1 MKKSSFV
8 EGTIIA
14 TLSIFIVKILGMLY
28 VIPFYQMISIKGSA
42 LYAYAYNVYVIFL
55 DISTA
60 GLPLAISKLISEYD
74 TLDMQEAK
82 QRSYKL
88 GKRILALAAIS
99 IFIILMLFAP
109 QIANVLIG
117 DLEGGNTIKDVSF
130 AIRCVS
136 FSILVVPF
144 LSVAKGYLQGHK
156 IINVSSVSQI
166 IEQVIRIAV
175 ILLGVYLALYVFK
188 IGETTA
194 ICIALT
200 GAFFGALLAWGY
212 VEKKMKDNKKQLN
225 IKEFKVKDDV
235 KDKDIIKKIF
245 YYAFPFIVINT
256 IYSIYN
262 FVDMVLILRT
272 MDYLGMS
279 AVDVEFVTSSITTWA
294 PKINMIVSSI
304 SMGMTVS
311 LIPTIVSAFTLKKWD
326 EVNNKLNQ
334 ALQMIIMISLPMA
347 VGLALL
353 STPVWSVFY
362 GLKNSFGPM
371 ILSITIFVTFVANIY
386 MITSSTLQSLNKFK
400 LVYKSA
406 ILGFVL
412 NALLDVP
419 IMLLFNKIG
428 IPPFL
433 GAGTASIIGYASAS
447 LYVLIVLRK
456 EHNLRYGKT
465 FRLVCSLAVPIIA
478 MILSVL
484 FVMYIMPVNYDSKF
498 SCILYI
504 GVCALVGALVY
515 GFLLYKKGIL
525 KDVLGERLFGYT
537 EKLTNI
543 KNKIFKKKNK

>member
-28 VIPFYQMISIKGSA
+28 VIPFYQMISVKGSA
-42 LYAYAYNVYVIFL
+42 LYAYAYNIYVIFL

-88 GKRILALAAIS
+88 GKKILMWIAFI
-99 IFIILMLFAP
+99 IFILLMLFAP
-109 QIANVLIG
+109 QIANLLIG
-117 DLEGGNTIKDVSF
+117 DLQGGNTIEDVSF

-136 FSILVVPF
+136 FAILVVPF

-166 IEQVIRIAV
+166 IEQVVRIGI
-175 ILLGVYLALYVFK
+175 ILGGVYLALYVFN
-188 IGETTA
+188 IGETSA
-194 ICIALT
+194 ICVALT

-212 VEKKMKDNKKQLN
+212 VEKKIKDNKKELN

-235 KDKDIIKKIF
+235 SNKDIIKKIL

-272 MDYLGMS
+272 MDFLGMS
-279 AVDVEFVTSSITTWA
+279 ATDVEFVTSSITTWA
-294 PKINMIVSSI
+294 PKINMIVSSV

-334 ALQMIIMISLPMA
+334 ALQMIIMISLPMT
-347 VGLALL
+347 VGIALL

-362 GLKNSFGPM
+362 GLKSSFGPM
-371 ILSITIFVTFVANIY
+371 ILIITIFVTLVANVY

-406 ILGFVL
+406 LLGFVL

-419 IMLLFNKIG
+419 IMLLFNVLG

-447 LYVLIVLRK
+447 IYVLYVLRK

-465 FRLVCSLAVPIIA
+465 FRLVCKLIVPILS

-484 FVMYIMPVNYDSKF
+484 LTMYLVPVSYDSKL
-498 SCILYI
+498 SCIIYI
-504 GVCALVGALVY
+504 GINAAVGAIVYGLLVY
-515 GFLLYKKGIL
+515 MNGTLN
-525 KDVLGERLFGYT
+525 DVLGDRFGIT
-537 EKLTNI
+537 SKLD
-543 KNKIFKKKNK
+543 KIFKRKNK

>member
-42 LYAYAYNVYVIFL
+42 LYAYAYSIYVIFL

-74 TLDMQEAK
+74 TLDLQEAK
-82 QRSYKL
+82 QRSYKI
-88 GKRILALAAIS
+88 GKRILMIIAFAV
-99 IFIILMLFAP
+99 FIILMLFAP
-109 QIANVLIG
+109 QIANMLIG

-166 IEQVIRIAV
+166 IEQVIRIGV

-200 GAFFGALLAWGY
+200 GAFFGALLAWMY
-212 VEKKMKDNKKQLN
+212 VEKKIKDNKKQLS

-235 KDKDIIKKIF
+235 KDKDIVKKIF

-256 IYSIYN
+256 IYSLYN

-279 AVDVEFVTSSITTWA
+279 AVDVEFISSSISTWA

-334 ALQMIIMISLPMA
+334 ALQMMIMVSLPMA
-347 VGLALL
+347 VGIAML

-362 GLKNSFGPM
+362 GLKNNFGPM
-371 ILSITIFVTFVANIY
+371 ILAITIFVTFVANIY

-428 IPPFL
+428 IPAFL
-433 GAGTASIIGYASAS
+433 GAGAASIIGYASAS

-465 FRLVCSLAVPIIA
+465 FRLICNLIVPIVA
-478 MILSVL
+478 MILVVL
-484 FVMYIMPVNYDSKF
+484 LVMNIMPVNYDSKF

-504 GVCALVGALVY
+504 AVNAVVGALVY
-515 GFLLYKKGIL
+515 GLLLYKKGIL
-525 KDVLGERLFGYT
+525 KDVLGDRFGIT
-537 EKLTNI
+537 TKLD
-543 KNKIFKKKNK
+543 KIFKKKNK